1 MICSTACSVA
11 CISTQLK
18 DYFTLEFFGL
28 KLLAVAVLSERKTNS
43 KWVPSFE
50 MQFNKIQLSKTDP
63 FTSPNIYLFLKDISG
78 ITSIYFEI
86 LSK

>member
-1 MICSTACSVA
+1 MIYSTACSVA

-18 DYFTLEFFGL
+18 DYFILEFFGL
-28 KLLAVAVLSERKTNS
+28 EQWCRSGKQTRSGFLPLRC
-43 KWVPSFE
+43 
-50 MQFNKIQLSKTDP
+50 NKIQLSKTDP
-63 FTSPNIYLFLKDISG
+63 FTSPNIYLFLKDVSG